1 MKFKYVVNGKEKEL
15 EILYQPRSVILSY
28 DGIVESSGKR
38 LGAVYMVTF
47 ATADRSGSLVQG
59 ERVTFRFDEKP
70 VFNVADIT
78 DDQIDA
84 IFDDSPFVARNVLSG
99 GAYEVVQRENAD
111 WRELITNDEPKH
123 HGYFDTFEEA
133 EIVRRRLHT
142 RWVLSGA

>member
-1 MKFKYVVNGKEKEL
+1 VVDSVVMQHTVHFKRWISMKFK
-15 EILYQPRSVILSY
+15 
-28 DGIVESSGKR
+28 
-38 LGAVYMVTF
+38 T
-47 ATADRSGSLVQG
+47 
-59 ERVTFRFDEKP
+59 
-70 VFNVADIT
+70 DIT

-111 WRELITNDEPKH
+111 WRDLITNDEPKH

-142 RWVLSGA
+142 RWILSGA